1 MMHMNIQSRYC
12 YRNIVTEIE
21 EHKLCKK
28 LGHAKQKI
36 DVLLYF
42 IVFYCYSFVNKIL
55 APVS

>member
-1 MMHMNIQSRYC
+1 MISTI
-12 YRNIVTEIE
+12 RNIVTEIE

>member
-1 MMHMNIQSRYC
+1 MHMNIQSRYC